1 MASKGHRPASCA
13 PPSGPGKIQR
23 GSKDEAHAKNDRRV
37 LRLFGE
43 DDELEKRE
51 RTAWTKMMAEDR
63 AALKEE

>member
-1 MASKGHRPASCA
+1 
-13 PPSGPGKIQR
+13 
-23 GSKDEAHAKNDRRV
+23 

-51 RTAWTKMMAEDR
+51 RAIWAKMIAEDR